1 MARHPH
7 NTDPHALTRVDVLN
21 ARRAGLETMK
31 LIRTIIVI
39 LASLVLFA
47 GGFAPAQGQDSAR
60 FHFVHADPGS
70 PDLDVFVNG
79 ELAATDVTYGAAT
92 AYMRVPAGE
101 VALTAY
107 LATTSVQLISETLA
121 LDAEA
126 TAAIL
131 ASRAGGRIYAAA
143 DDLSQLA
150 VGRARVTLFNALEA
164 AATVALLDAN
174 DAALSRADLSPGAA
188 QGPGEF
194 DAGVYNVSVR
204 ASGAVAD
211 SLRIEAALHA
221 GVSHLLIIHG
231 RRDNPQLVSVS
242 AATESGGDSGSV
254 RFVHTVGGAA
264 PLDLHLN
271 DQLILPALAFGEPSP
286 HIALPSGSHHIALF
300 LGPAEILSQ
309 QLDIRAGQASTV
321 AIMGSSAGLTLRVFR
336 DSFDSVDESTAV
348 VSLINAI
355 PGSVISH
362 LQLEGGAIAAFNVPF
377 GEAGDAA
384 RIAPGTQS
392 MTVHLDIGDDRGAM
406 ETPARHF
413 AGGSYYNIIALA
425 GGAFS
430 APRLL
435 VAETSLQRHVRAT
448 MPKVAEEAPAE
459 VAPPEPEIEEQ
470 IEERLEA
477 QAVADVQEQKS
488 ALQTEA
494 AHDEAAAEPEPATA
508 ERSAEISDTESAAEL
523 AATPTQDDGPTQTV
537 VTPEATTETETRNL
551 IVAGS
556 EITSLTPY
564 AVVYVDPDSALH
576 IRQYPSSEAMSLGL
590 LPAESELMVLGRRAP
605 ADLDGFGLSLLP
617 VDLSDFTTDP
627 AAALRPYQDLTPAD
641 TWLFTVYMTP
651 DGGALYG
658 WVNAF
663 YLEVFTHRGQPQ
675 RLASLAPVRQ
685 NQLGGATNTDIR
697 PPSLADHISARVVGL
712 NPGAYLNLRAG
723 NSASTEVLTQVA
735 ADAVLGFIGVDCE
748 EAWAFVSYESP
759 QGTRVTGRASME
771 YIQLLL
777 NGRPAL
783 AASLRA
789 LDPSAAPILGDV
801 VTGAIQPAD
810 PSDADAAGRPMTGI
824 VGEVDVNF
832 DSALHLRR
840 YPDATSESLALI
852 PRGVRLQLDGVTASS
867 GWYKV
872 AYEGDSGWVAG
883 DYLILSMDGRQY
895 ARAFLDGHLP
905 RFTDL
910 GT

>member
-1 MARHPH
+1 MS
-7 NTDPHALTRVDVLN
+7 
-21 ARRAGLETMK
+21 AG
-31 LIRTIIVI
+31 
-39 LASLVLFA
+39 A
-47 GGFAPAQGQDSAR
+47 
-60 FHFVHADPGS
+60 
-70 PDLDVFVNG
+70 
-79 ELAATDVTYGAAT
+79 
-92 AYMRVPAGE
+92 
-101 VALTAY
+101 
-107 LATTSVQLISETLA
+107 
-121 LDAEA
+121 
-126 TAAIL
+126 
-131 ASRAGGRIYAAA
+131 
-143 DDLSQLA
+143 
-150 VGRARVTLFNALEA
+150 
-164 AATVALLDAN
+164 
-174 DAALSRADLSPGAA
+174 
-188 QGPGEF
+188 
-194 DAGVYNVSVR
+194 
-204 ASGAVAD
+204 
-211 SLRIEAALHA
+211 
-221 GVSHLLIIHG
+221 SHLLIIHG
-231 RRDNPQLVSVS
+231 KQDDPQLLAV
-242 AATESGGDSGSV
+242 AAPTIGGGDSGSV

-264 PLDLHLN
+264 PLDLRLN

-286 HIALPSGSHHIALF
+286 HIALPSGSHQISLF

-309 QLDIRAGQASTV
+309 QLDVRAGQAKTV
-321 AIMGSSAGLTLRVFR
+321 AIMGSSAGLTMRSFR
-336 DSFDSVDESTAV
+336 DAFESVDESTAV

-355 PGSVISH
+355 PGSVVSH

-448 MPKVAEEAPAE
+448 MPIVAEKTPAE
-459 VAPPEPEIEEQ
+459 AATPEPEIEAQIDEQADAEAQEVIPALQ
-470 IEERLEA
+470 IEAA
-477 QAVADVQEQKS
+477 Q
-488 ALQTEA
+488 
-494 AHDEAAAEPEPATA
+494 DEAAAEPEPAAT
-508 ERSAEISDTESAAEL
+508 ERSAEVAASELSAKPE
-523 AATPTQDDGPTQTV
+523 ATPTLDDAPTESLP
-537 VTPEATTETETRNL
+537 TPEATAETDARNL

-564 AVVYVDPDSALH
+564 AIVDVDPDSALH

-590 LPAESELMVLGRRAP
+590 LPAASELMVLGRRAP

-617 VDLSDFTTDP
+617 VDLSEFTTDP

-641 TWLFTVYMTP
+641 TWLFAVYMTP

-663 YLEVFTHRGQPQ
+663 YLEVYTHRGQPQ

-723 NSASTEVLTQVA
+723 NSASTEVLTQAA
-735 ADAVLGFIGVDCE
+735 ADAVLGFIGVDSD

-759 QGTRVTGRASME
+759 QGNRVTGWASME

-777 NGRPAL
+777 NGRPTL

-789 LDPSAAPILGDV
+789 LDPSAAPILGDA
-801 VTGAIQPAD
+801 VTGSIQPAD
-810 PSDADAAGRPMTGI
+810 PNNADAAGRPMTGI
-824 VGEVDVNF
+824 VGEVDVNY

-883 DYLILSMDGRQY
+883 DYLILSMEGRQY

>member
-1 MARHPH
+1 
-7 NTDPHALTRVDVLN
+7 
-21 ARRAGLETMK
+21 MK
-31 LIRTIIVI
+31 SIRTIIII
-39 LASLVLFA
+39 LVNVVLLS
-47 GGFAPAQGQDSAR
+47 GGFAPTQGQDSAQFR
-60 FHFVHADPGS
+60 FVHADTGS
-70 PDLDVFVNG
+70 PALDVFVNG

-101 VALTAY
+101 VSLTAN
-107 LATTSVQLISETLA
+107 LATTSVQLIEERLSLE
-121 LDAEA
+121 AEA
-126 TAAIL
+126 AVAVL
-131 ASRAGGRIYAAA
+131 SSRAGGRIYSAAA
-143 DDLSQLA
+143 DLSQLA
-150 VGRARVTLFNALEA
+150 FGKARYTVFNAMESA
-164 AATVALLDAN
+164 AAVALLDAS
-174 DAALSRADLSPGAA
+174 DAAIAQAELSPGAA
-188 QGPGEF
+188 QAPGEL
-194 DAGVYNVSVR
+194 DAGVYQVSIR
-204 ASGAVAD
+204 ATDVDAD
-211 SLRIEAALHA
+211 GLRIEAALYA

-231 RRDNPQLVSVS
+231 RQDNPQLLAVD
-242 AATESGGDSGSV
+242 AATKGGGDSGSV

-264 PLDLHLN
+264 PLDVHMN
-271 DQLILPALAFGEPSP
+271 DQPILPALAFGEPSP
-286 HIALPSGSHHIALF
+286 HIALPSGSHRIALS
-300 LGPAEILSQ
+300 LGLAEILSE
-309 QLDIRAGQASTV
+309 QLDVRAGQANTV
-321 AIMGSSAGLTLRVFR
+321 VIMGSSASLTMRSFR
-336 DSFDSVDESTAV
+336 DAFDSVDESTTV

-384 RIAPGTQS
+384 RIAPGSQS

-435 VAETSLQRHVRAT
+435 VAETSLQRQVFARPLMAAVDA
-448 MPKVAEEAPAE
+448 PAEEAK
-459 VAPPEPEIEEQ
+459 PEPEIIAPVEEQ
-470 IEERLEA
+470 TIAEE
-477 QAVADVQEQKS
+477 QEEKP

-494 AHDEAAAEPEPATA
+494 DHDDGTAEIEPSAGEYPAETPDPESSAELESPAAQDDLPTETAAAPKAAAE
-508 ERSAEISDTESAAEL
+508 TEA
-523 AATPTQDDGPTQTV
+523 G
-537 VTPEATTETETRNL
+537 NL

-564 AVVYVDPDSALH
+564 AIVEVDPHSALH
-576 IRQYPSSEAMSLGL
+576 MRQYPSGDALSLGL
-590 LPAESELMVLGRRAP
+590 LPAASELMVLGRRAP
-605 ADLDGFGLSLLP
+605 ANLDAFGLSLLP

-627 AAALRPYQDLTPAD
+627 AAALLPYQDLAAD
-641 TWLFTVYMTP
+641 TWLFTVYMLP
-651 DGGALYG
+651 EGGALYG

-663 YLEVFTHRGQPQ
+663 YLDVFDHSGGHQ

-685 NQLGGATNTDIR
+685 NQLGGATNTFIR
-697 PPSLADHISARVVGL
+697 PPSLADHISARVIGL

-723 NSASTEVLTQVA
+723 NSASAEVLTQVA
-735 ADAVLGFIGVDCE
+735 ADAVLGFIGVDSE

-759 QGTRVTGRASME
+759 QGNRVTGWASMD

-789 LDPSAAPILGDV
+789 LDPSAAPILGDAI
-801 VTGAIQPAD
+801 TGAIHPAD
-810 PSDADAAGRPMTGI
+810 PSDEDAADRLMTGI

-852 PRGVRLQLDGVTASS
+852 PRGVRLQLDGVTATS

-883 DYLILSMDGRQY
+883 DYLILSMGGREY
-895 ARAFLDGHLP
+895 ARAFLDGQLP
-905 RFTDL
+905 RFNDQ
-910 GT
+910 GA